1 MQKHKLPFSCK
12 NAFVIVLSLTVVLYM
27 TELSVR
33 ATDLEVGMR
42 LSGVG
47 QEGRAGGGDVDGGL
61 SKHHSPLHELYI
73 GGSKLSKIEHKHF
86 MIVPLINVN

>member
-1 MQKHKLPFSCK
+1 
-12 NAFVIVLSLTVVLYM
+12 M

-73 GGSKLSKIEHKHF
+73 GGPKLSKIEHRHY
-86 MIVPLINVN
+86 MIVPLIKVN

>member
-1 MQKHKLPFSCK
+1 MQKYILPFSCK
-12 NAFVIVLSLTVVLYM
+12 NAIVIVLSLTVVLYM

-33 ATDLEVGMR
+33 ATDLEVGVR

-61 SKHHSPLHELYI
+61 SKHHSPLHELYV
-73 GGSKLSKIEHKHF
+73 GGPKLSKIEHQQY
-86 MIVPLINVN
+86 MIGPLINVN